1 MTSGVHLP
9 SGWVTFVFTD
19 IEGSTRL
26 AQLLGP
32 GYRPVL
38 REHRRLLR
46 DTLARTDG
54 AELLTEGDSF
64 FIAFPDAGAALTACL
79 TAQRALATHDWPA
92 PEAAPRVRM
101 GLHTGWAEPRDG
113 EYASHEVHRAAR
125 VAAAAHG
132 GQVLCSAATARLASP
147 LPAGA
152 SLLDLGLHRLRGFDD
167 RERLFQLIAPGLER
181 QFPRP
186 RTADAVA
193 HNLPTQVTSFVGRE
207 TERAELRR
215 LTAGH
220 RLVTV
225 LGAGGAGKTRLAV
238 ELAAGMVE
246 EYPDGVWF
254 VDIATVT
261 DPGLV
266 AFAVAAVLG
275 LRPEPGRRMVDT
287 LVEYAAARRMLILL
301 DTCDAQPAA
310 CAELISLLLA
320 GGGGVRVLATSR
332 ESFGLPGEVVWRIP
346 PLSVEPRPGGAE
358 SDAVA
363 LLLAR
368 TAAAR
373 GGREPAPVESADL
386 RRVVRQLDGLP
397 LAIELAAARL
407 RVLSVGQLAERLDDV
422 LGTLDAGR
430 DAAPQPP
437 RDELGWTGNQ
447 QDTVDLVAASRGN
460 APPTPATRAVQRS
473 AAERHLTMQAT
484 VTWSYR
490 TLGPRAARLLR
501 WLAVFA
507 GPVDL
512 PTVEWLLDDDPL
524 DPLSVL
530 VDKSMILAEPH
541 ASGSTY
547 RMLDPIRAYAAR
559 RLAQAG
565 EERAARDR
573 HLAWSTRAL
582 RLAHLGPD
590 GRPTTLSLYALDPLA
605 GEVRAALRWCTTGG
619 SARDGLRLAG
629 GLDQWWRERGLA
641 REGRL
646 WLFRLYGRMAETG
659 EHVPDA
665 ELAAAYY
672 MHSLHA
678 GADGEFAEELRYS
691 QQAEAAA
698 RRAGDAGL
706 LARVLAGRA
715 APLVDMGQFADAE
728 RACREVIAWAHER
741 EVAGDALFAVLS
753 LAELL
758 WRRGALAEAAELLGA
773 ARPVEAARPADR
785 GRRSVDMLLGMVAL
799 ARGDLVAA
807 HEHLLVALRSRM
819 SHGFHRR
826 ACDTLHAIAVRC
838 AAGGDP
844 LTAARLFGAAQATRE
859 SLRSTPGIYG
869 AYWLERQA
877 ALRREMGDV
886 AFDEAYA
893 QGSELGLEE
902 AAALALAVEH
912 PDLGVDST
920 RFAATGLP
928 TPAPAPAP
936 APARPAEGCC

>member
-1 MTSGVHLP
+1 MPPRIHLP
-9 SGWVTFVFTD
+9 TGWVTFVFTD

-38 REHRRLLR
+38 AEHRRLLR
-46 DTLARTDG
+46 RTIAATEG

-64 FIAFPDAGAALTACL
+64 FLAFDDAGAALTACL
-79 TAQRALATHDWPA
+79 TAQRALGEHDWPT

-113 EYASHEVHRAAR
+113 EYASPEVHRAAR

-132 GQVLCSAATARLASP
+132 GQILCSAATARRADP

-167 RERLFQLIAPGLER
+167 RERLFQLVAPGLEL

-193 HNLPTQVTSFVGRE
+193 HNLPIQVTTFVGRQ
-207 TERAELRR
+207 TERAELKR
-215 LTAGH
+215 LVARH

-225 LGAGGAGKTRLAV
+225 LGAGGSGKTRLAV
-238 ELAAGMVE
+238 EFATDLVD

-254 VDIATVT
+254 VDIAAVT

-275 LRPEPGRRMVDT
+275 LRPEPGRPMVDT
-287 LVEYAAARRMLILL
+287 LVEYAAPRRMLIVL
-301 DTCDAQPAA
+301 DTCDAQPAS
-310 CAELISLLLA
+310 CAEAVSRLLA
-320 GGGGVRVLATSR
+320 GGGGVRVLATTR
-332 ESFGLPGEVVWRIP
+332 EPLALPGEVVWRIP
-346 PLSVEPRPGGAE
+346 PLSVDPAPDGTE

-363 LLLAR
+363 LLLDR

-373 GGREPAPVESADL
+373 GGRLPDPSESADV
-386 RRVVRQLDGLP
+386 RRVVRRLDGLP

-430 DAAPQPP
+430 VDPLPP
-437 RDELGWTGNQ
+437 PAERRHAGSQ
-447 QDTVDLVAASRGN
+447 RDTVDLVAASAGVS
-460 APPTPATRAVQRS
+460 PSPPATRAVARS
-473 AAERHLTMQAT
+473 AVERHLTMQAT

-512 PTVEWLLDDDPL
+512 PTVEWLLDEDPL

-530 VDKSMILAEPH
+530 VDKSMVLAEPH
-541 ASGSTY
+541 AAGCTY

-559 RLAQAG
+559 RLAEAG
-565 EERAARDR
+565 EEQAARDR
-573 HLAWSTRAL
+573 HVAWSAHALERA
-582 RLAHLGPD
+582 RLGP
-590 GRPTTLSLYALDPLA
+590 GGQPVTLSLYALDPLA
-605 GEVRAALRWCTTGG
+605 GELRAALRWCATGG
-619 SARDGLRLAG
+619 SARAGLRLAA

-646 WLFRLYGRMAETG
+646 WLFRLYGRLAETG
-659 EHVPDA
+659 EVIPED
-665 ELAAAYY
+665 ELAAAYH

-678 GADGEFAEELRYS
+678 GGDGEFGEELRFS
-691 QQAEAAA
+691 QRAEAAA
-698 RRAGDAGL
+698 RQAGDAGL

-715 APLVDMGQFADAE
+715 APLVDMGQFAEAE
-728 RACREVIAWAHER
+728 RVCREVIDWAQEQGV
-741 EVAGDALFAVLS
+741 ESEALFAVFR

-758 WRRGALAEAAELLGA
+758 WRRGALHEAAELLGA
-773 ARPVEAARPADR
+773 ARPVEASRPVDR

-819 SHGFHRR
+819 NHGFHGR
-826 ACDTLHAIAVRC
+826 ACDTLNAVAVRC
-838 AAGGDP
+838 AVGDHP
-844 LTAARLFGAAQATRE
+844 LTAARLFGAAQATRAG
-859 SLRSTPGIYG
+859 LRSTPGIYE
-869 AYWLERQA
+869 AYWAERQA
-877 ALRREMGDV
+877 ELRRVLGDA
-886 AFDEAYA
+886 AFDEAY
-893 QGSELGLEE
+893 GEGTELGLDE
-902 AAALALAVEH
+902 AVALALGVEH
-912 PDLGVDST
+912 PDLAADSG
-920 RFAATGLP
+920 RFATGADRS
-928 TPAPAPAP
+928 APRQPSTIDRRTEHA
-936 APARPAEGCC
+936 